1 MTENN
6 NIIITNLIER
16 VEDGKIVVK
25 IAISEAMKALE
36 YTTDSTS
43 PSYDD
48 ALLYEVLEVAEAT
61 HLSKLNTN
69 ALFDL
74 LSGLKQGVSNV
85 SFADVEHVL
94 RPSPL
99 WTIKSSVIELLLN
112 YPNW

>member
-6 NIIITNLIER
+6 NIIITNLIGR
-16 VEDGKIVVK
+16 VEDGKTIAK

-36 YTTDSTS
+36 YTTDSTA

-48 ALLYEVLEVAEAT
+48 ALLYEILEVAEAT
-61 HLSKLNTN
+61 NISKLNTN

-85 SFADVEHVL
+85 SFTEVEHVL
-94 RPSPL
+94 SPSPL
-99 WTIKSSVIELLLN
+99 WAIKSSVIELLLN
-112 YPNW
+112 YPN